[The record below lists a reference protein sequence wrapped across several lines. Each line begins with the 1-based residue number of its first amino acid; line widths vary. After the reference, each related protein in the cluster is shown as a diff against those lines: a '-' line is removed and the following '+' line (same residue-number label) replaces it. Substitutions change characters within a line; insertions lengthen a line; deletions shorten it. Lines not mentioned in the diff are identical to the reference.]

1 MPYDPPI
8 YREMG
13 DRSLLVELGKVIHID
28 TNRRVRKLFLV
39 IEKTALKEVVDII
52 PGYCSLM
59 LVFDPLK
66 TSASLVRNKVDALLD
81 KMDSFEIPE
90 TTEIQIPVVYGGKY
104 GPDLEWVA
112 EYHRISS
119 DEVIRLHTETI
130 YHVYMIGFIPGF
142 PYMGELPEGLVTPRK
157 ETPRT
162 LVPKGSVGLA
172 QKQTG
177 IYSTS
182 SPGGWQ
188 IIGRTPLSLFD
199 PSKNPPTLLKMG
211 DRVHFYRATEE
222 ETIGHWQG

>member
-1 MPYDPPI
+1 MPYDHPI

-13 DRSLLVELGKVIHID
+13 DRSLLVELGNKIHID
-28 TNRRVRKLFLV
+28 VSQRVRKLFLT

-59 LVFDPLK
+59 LVFDPLETNARSIQK
-66 TSASLVRNKVDALLD
+66 KVNVLLS
-81 KMDSFEIPE
+81 KMDTFHIPE
-90 TTEIQIPVVYGGKY
+90 PKEIRIPVVYGGKF

-112 EYHRISS
+112 DYHGISPK
-119 DEVIRLHTETI
+119 DVIRLHVETP

-142 PYMGELPEGLVTPRK
+142 PYMGELPKALVTPRK

-172 QKQTG
+172 REQTG

-199 PSKNPPTLLKMG
+199 PSNNPPALLEMG
-211 DRVHFYRATEE
+211 DRVRFYRAAEKE
-222 ETIGHWQG
+222 INHWQG